1 MNQPWEAERIVSP
14 ELARALVEDQFPD
27 LAPTRVEPL
36 GVGWDNT
43 AYLVNRAYVFRFP
56 RRPIAVD
63 LITREARVL
72 PVLAPRLPLAIPVP
86 AFVGQPSERFGWP
99 FSGYPMLGGR
109 TACAAALD
117 ERARREAAEPL
128 ARFLA
133 ALHSIPPGDLDLPG
147 DEIGRL
153 DLARRLPEARA
164 RLEEIGQLQL
174 VADPRP
180 LPRILETASEAIP
193 PRTGVLVHGD
203 VYALHL
209 LVDAE
214 SRVTGVI
221 DWGDVHLGDPAV
233 DLAVAHSFLPPSAH
247 PAFLAHYGPVDE
259 GTWHLARLRA
269 LHHCA
274 AVVAYAH
281 HTGSADL
288 LREGLRALAHLTE
301 PESAFPRG

>member
-1 MNQPWEAERIVSP
+1 MSHPWDAERAVSP

-27 LAPTRVEPL
+27 LAPASVEPL

-43 AYLVNRAYVFRFP
+43 AYRVNQAYVFRFP

-86 AFVGQPSERFGWP
+86 AFVGKPSECFGWP
-99 FSGYPMLGGR
+99 FSGYPMLDGR
-109 TACAAALD
+109 TACAAGLG
-117 ERARREAAEPL
+117 ERERHAAAEPL

-133 ALHSIPPGDLDLPG
+133 ALHAIPPRELDVPG

-153 DLARRLPEARA
+153 DLARRLPQAGA
-164 RLEEIGQLQL
+164 RLQEIAEREL
-174 VADPRP
+174 VPDARP
-180 LPRILETASEAIP
+180 LLRILETASEASAS
-193 PRTGVLVHGD
+193 RTGVLVHGD

-209 LVDAE
+209 LVDGE
-214 SRVTGVI
+214 GRLTGVI
-221 DWGDVHLGDPAV
+221 DWGDVHRGDPAV

-247 PAFLAHYGPVDE
+247 PTFLAHYGPVDE

-269 LHHCA
+269 LHHSA
-274 AVVAYAH
+274 AVVYAH
-281 HTGSADL
+281 HMGSADL
-288 LREGLRALAHLTE
+288 LREGLLALAHLTE
-301 PESAFPRG
+301 RGSGAPRG